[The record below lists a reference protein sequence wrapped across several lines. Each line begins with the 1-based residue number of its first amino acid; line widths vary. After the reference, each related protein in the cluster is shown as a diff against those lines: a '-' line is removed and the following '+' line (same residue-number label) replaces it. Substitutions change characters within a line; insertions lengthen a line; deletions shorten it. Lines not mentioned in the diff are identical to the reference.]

1 MRTRPIA
8 ERRAGRPAQLGGYPG
23 LAFHYVVGESIA
35 PLLGLA
41 LLVCS
46 FFTRTRSTP
55 VWGAV
60 VMVSIIA
67 QVLLGLA
74 AFHAAA
80 AGAAHGL
87 LAVVTFVITGTP
99 VTGPPAPPAP
109 RSARRIRKEA

>member
-1 MRTRPIA
+1 M
-8 ERRAGRPAQLGGYPG
+8 
-23 LAFHYVVGESIA
+23 AFHYVVGESII